1 MKEKYKIL
9 VVNGNEELLSKIK
22 EEKEAGPYA
31 TETAQTAALALEKVK
46 SDKYHIILIDTD
58 LPDMNGIELLE
69 EIKAYDSLAQIIV
82 TTKDST
88 MEKIFS
94 ALESGANDFLAD
106 PLLNFEELKNMI
118 DYSAEKLERWRK
130 SIIDLVK

>member
-9 VVNGNEELLSKIK
+9 VVNGDEELLNEIEK
-22 EEKEAGPYA
+22 EKEAGTYA

-46 SDKYHIILIDTD
+46 RDKYHIILIDID

-69 EIKAYDSLAQIIV
+69 EIKAYDSLAQVIV
-82 TTKDST
+82 TAKDST

-106 PLLNFEELKNMI
+106 PLHNFEELKNMI
-118 DYSAEKLERWRK
+118 NYSAEKLERWRK
-130 SIIDLVK
+130 SIVDLVK